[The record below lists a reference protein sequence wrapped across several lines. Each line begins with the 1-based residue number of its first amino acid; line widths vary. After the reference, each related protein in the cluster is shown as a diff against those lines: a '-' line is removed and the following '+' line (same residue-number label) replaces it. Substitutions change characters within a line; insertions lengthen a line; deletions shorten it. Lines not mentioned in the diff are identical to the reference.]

1 MRTRHS
7 VGHSSSARRQ
17 LDDFVIGEI
26 SAEEK
31 RPEKVRKTAGGD
43 DGGSA
48 MSVIISLLIVAL
60 AIYFAVTLKSE

>member
-43 DGGSA
+43 GGGSA
-48 MSVIISLLIVAL
+48 MSVIISLLIVVL